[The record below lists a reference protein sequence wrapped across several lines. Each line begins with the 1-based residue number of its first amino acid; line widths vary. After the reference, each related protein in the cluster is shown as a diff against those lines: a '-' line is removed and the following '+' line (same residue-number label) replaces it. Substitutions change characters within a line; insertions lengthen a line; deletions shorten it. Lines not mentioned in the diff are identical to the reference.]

1 MRNRETFTPAELAK
15 MLRIRVTTLYEAL
28 KRGEIAALR
37 VGRQW
42 RIPKEEVERL
52 LTGGRANA

>member
-1 MRNRETFTPAELAK
+1 VRNRETFTPAELAK

>member
-1 MRNRETFTPAELAK
+1 MFTPAELAK
-15 MLRIRVTTLYEAL
+15 ILRIRVTTLYEAL
-28 KRGEIAALR
+28 KRGEIDALR

-42 RIPKEEVERL
+42 RIPKKEVERL

>member
-1 MRNRETFTPAELAK
+1 